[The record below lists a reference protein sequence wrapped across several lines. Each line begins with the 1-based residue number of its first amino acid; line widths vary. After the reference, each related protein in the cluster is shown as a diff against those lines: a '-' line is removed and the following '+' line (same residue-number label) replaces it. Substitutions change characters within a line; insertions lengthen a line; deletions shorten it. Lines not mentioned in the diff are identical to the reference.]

1 MSLSFKFFTMFC
13 IFLIS
18 ELLYIKFFNNFFFMF
33 VSILVKKK
41 KKNLILQCM
50 SAQSSIER
58 DTYRDETC

>member
-1 MSLSFKFFTMFC
+1 
-13 IFLIS
+13 
-18 ELLYIKFFNNFFFMF
+18 MF
-33 VSILVKKK
+33 VSILVKK